1 LDKEECGAMPSD
13 FELRDRFFQKQSD
26 FVRLVQMSNQDQHVT
41 VISSNVAYFDSEMSW
56 PRKDIGFSEERW
68 NEYRRM
74 FRTLDIDGGLSRRT
88 HYPFA
93 VFVNAYAS
101 GDVSGSS
108 GKGYVYSEKSLSLLV
123 NSLDVMPR
131 DLNNKNRGHAIVFE
145 ALTNHWYMFR

>member
-1 LDKEECGAMPSD
+1 MPSD

-41 VISSNVAYFDSEMSW
+41 VIDSHATYLDSDVSW

-74 FRTLDIDGGLSRRT
+74 FRKLGVDGGLSRRMD
-88 HYPFA
+88 YPFA
-93 VFVNAYAS
+93 VFLNAYAS
-101 GDVSGSS
+101 GGVLGSS
-108 GKGYVYSEKSLSLLV
+108 GKGYVYSEKSLSPLV

-131 DLNNKNRGHAIVFE
+131 DLYNKNRGHAIVFE
-145 ALTNHWYMFR
+145 ALTNNWYMFREEY